1 MFHLELVLVAGF
13 LQTSLTDGRET
24 LQSRP
29 LLLQHRGEEVGREVL
44 GNYASLCMFEDR
56 FTGKYTFSESQ
67 ESFIQIKSNK

>member
-13 LQTSLTDGRET
+13 LQTSFTDGRET

-29 LLLQHRGEEVGREVL
+29 LLLQHRGEEARKEGFRK
-44 GNYASLCMFEDR
+44 LCILMFEDR